1 MVGNLPRTV
10 RMALDVGSVRIGVA
24 RSDPD
29 GIMAV
34 PVVTISQSEKSID
47 EALTV
52 AREYSA
58 TVIYVGKPVNLKG
71 DSTASTEMA
80 IDFAK
85 ALHAQIQGSS
95 LDIEVRL
102 IDERL
107 STVSANNAM
116 QSAGK
121 SQRQSR
127 QVIDQAAAVVI
138 LEHALASEKSAGHH
152 VGTLITSA
160 S

>member
-1 MVGNLPRTV
+1 
-10 RMALDVGSVRIGVA
+10 MALDVGSVRIGVA

-34 PVVTISQSEKSID
+34 PVVTIAQSENALS
-47 EALTV
+47 EALTI
-52 AREYSA
+52 AAEHSA
-58 TVIYVGKPVNLKG
+58 AVIYIGKPINLKG

-80 IDFAK
+80 TDFAK
-85 ALHAQIQGSS
+85 ALCVRIEDASM
-95 LDIEVRL
+95 DIEVRL

-107 STVSANNAM
+107 STVSAHNAM
-116 QSAGK
+116 QSAGR
-121 SQRQSR
+121 SQRKSR
-127 QVIDQAAAVVI
+127 SVIDQAAAVVI
-138 LEHALASEKSAGHH
+138 LEHALASEKSAGNF